1 MLYHLK
7 MMRLEQDTKKSLF
20 DQPVEND
27 MKTYDSIQKIATRQG
42 DYYTTGRLLDY
53 LYFKEYYKV
62 IAIDLS
68 EKQELDTN
76 PKAIQQINFTENLE
90 RDRNTTVSL
99 ILEDVKE
106 NISNFSQGSVSIV
119 NLFCFNIIS
128 I

>member
-1 MLYHLK
+1 
-7 MMRLEQDTKKSLF
+7 MRLEQDTKKSLF

-27 MKTYDSIQKIATRQG
+27 MKTYEGIQKIATRQG